1 MTATTS
7 KASGKEKTDA
17 VSILTADH
25 KKVKK
30 LFKDFEG
37 LKESGSD
44 AEKEELVA
52 EICQELTIHA
62 DAEEQI
68 FYPAAREGIEESD
81 LLDEAEV
88 EHASVRELVSQLE
101 SMSADDDLYDAKV
114 KVLAEYVD
122 HHVEEEQN
130 EIFPKVK
137 KAKLDLEGL
146 GEQIL
151 EFKEMMS
158 PDNPVPPTKT
168 ERSKSSRTSI

>member
-7 KASGKEKTDA
+7 KTSAKEKPDA
-17 VSILTADH
+17 ISILTADH

-30 LFKDFEG
+30 LFKDFENM
-37 LKESGSD
+37 KEAGSS

-52 EICQELTIHA
+52 EICHELTVHA

-68 FYPAAREGIEESD
+68 FYPAAREEIEEKN

-88 EHASVRELVSQLE
+88 EHGSVRDLVSQLQ
-101 SMSADDDLYDAKV
+101 SMSPDDDLYDAKV
-114 KVLAEYVD
+114 TVMSEYVD

-130 EIFPKVK
+130 KIFPRVK
-137 KAKLDLEGL
+137 KAKLDLERL

-151 EFKEMMS
+151 EFKDMMS
-158 PDNPVPPTKT
+158 PEYPLPSKPI
-168 ERSKSSRTSI
+168 RSKAARTRI

>member
-7 KASGKEKTDA
+7 KTSVKEMPDA
-17 VSILTADH
+17 ISILTADH

-30 LFKDFEG
+30 LFKDFEYM
-37 LKESGSD
+37 KESGSP

-52 EICQELTIHA
+52 EICRELTMHA

-68 FYPAAREGIEESD
+68 FYPAAREEIEEKN

-88 EHASVRELVSQLE
+88 EHAGVRDLVSQLQ
-101 SMSADDDLYDAKV
+101 SMRPDDDLYDAKV
-114 KVLAEYVD
+114 TVMSEYVN
-122 HHVEEEQN
+122 HHIEEEQN

-137 KAKLDLEGL
+137 KAKLDLERL

-151 EFKEMMS
+151 EFKNMMS
-158 PDNPVPPTKT
+158 PEYPPPSKPT
-168 ERSKSSRTSI
+168 RSKSVRTRI